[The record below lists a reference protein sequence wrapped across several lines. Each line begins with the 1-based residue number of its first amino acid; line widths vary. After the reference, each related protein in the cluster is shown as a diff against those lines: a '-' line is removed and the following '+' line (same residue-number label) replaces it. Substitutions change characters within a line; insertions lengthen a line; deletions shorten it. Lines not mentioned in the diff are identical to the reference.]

1 MKKRNDEEISFLG
14 KVILFVRTVFEKIR
28 DMRLPERVVSHE
40 KRLAG
45 FEGKESPK
53 EAKISFIFGM
63 GRLFSISA
71 LCILLVAVL
80 IFGGSII
87 SYDNVYYMFKD
98 IGYISSF
105 TESRPSVL
113 NYSRPF
119 SNQDFAVFKNGLAVA
134 GDSEIKMFTSTG
146 RATLSLGSEFT
157 NPKICASDATTLIY
171 DQGRHTFKVYNSFI
185 SIYSE
190 TLDYPISSAH
200 MASDGSFC
208 IVTKSESYGSVVRV
222 YDSKC
227 RLESEY
233 SRNDYIIS
241 VNMSPSGKAFA
252 VLSLDA
258 SGGQSNATLTVV
270 ERGRSKPRASTVLND
285 VLPYTATFVSNDR
298 IALIS
303 AESSH
308 VFDLNCKE
316 QNRNEYNKRIADVS
330 FTDGGFAILFR
341 ENNIDSS
348 FTLSVFGE
356 NGNAVSSHKIDGH
369 VSDTVIYGNFA
380 YLLMDGEVRR
390 IDTLFGT
397 VSKAQFGEENAR
409 LMVFPGGDVMACTD
423 TAAYYISFN

>member
-1 MKKRNDEEISFLG
+1 MKKRDDGEISFLG
-14 KVILFVRTVFEKIR
+14 KVILFVRNTFEKIK
-28 DMRLPERVVSHE
+28 DMRLPERVVSYE

-45 FEGKESPK
+45 YDGDESPK

-63 GRLFSISA
+63 ARLISISA
-71 LCILLVAVL
+71 LCILLVIVL

-105 TESRPSVL
+105 SESRPSVL

-146 RATLSLGSEFT
+146 RVTISIGSEFT
-157 NPKICASDATTLIY
+157 NPKICTSDASALVY
-171 DQGRHTFKVYNSFI
+171 DQGRRTFKVYNSFI
-185 SIYSE
+185 SVYSE
-190 TLDYPISSAH
+190 TLDYSISSAH
-200 MASDGSFC
+200 MANDGSFC

-222 YDSKC
+222 YDSEC

-233 SRNDYIIS
+233 LRNDHIVS
-241 VNMSPSGKAFA
+241 VNMSPNGQAVA

-258 SGGQSNATLTVV
+258 SGGQSVATLTVV
-270 ERGRSKPRASTVLND
+270 ERGKSKPRGSTVLDD
-285 VLPYTATFVSNDR
+285 VLPYTATFLSNDR
-298 IALIS
+298 IALIC

-316 QNRNEYNKRIADVS
+316 KNKSEYNKRIADLS

-356 NGNAVSSHKIDGH
+356 NGNAVSSYKIDGH
-369 VSDTVIYGNFA
+369 VSDAVIQGNYA

-390 IDTLFGT
+390 IDTLFGG
-397 VSKAQFGEENAR
+397 VSKTEFSGEKAR
-409 LMVFPGGDVMACTD
+409 LMVFPGGDIMACTD